1 MKDSQEWFL
10 QGSDRVASHDEN
22 KQTKKQTQRKNT
34 EENFGDKSV
43 LGKRKSKF
51 YKDEARWEMAWQV
64 YKEH

>member
-1 MKDSQEWFL
+1 MT
-10 QGSDRVASHDEN
+10 GVASHDEN
-22 KQTKKQTQRKNT
+22 KQTKKANQNT

-64 YKEH
+64 YKEQ